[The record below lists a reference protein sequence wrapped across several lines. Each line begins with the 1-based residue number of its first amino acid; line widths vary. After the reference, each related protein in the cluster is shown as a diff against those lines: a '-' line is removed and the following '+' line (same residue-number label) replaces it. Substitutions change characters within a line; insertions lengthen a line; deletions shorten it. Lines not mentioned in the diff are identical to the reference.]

1 MELYENDIDHRVI
14 YKFDF
19 PDSEEGMKKLF
30 KLKDLN
36 KPAEEQKEEGKEEEE
51 LVRADSAAPGENSDK
66 HFLSLLKCIVKQC
79 NLYNL
84 SNYDLNDK
92 YKHLLN
98 LPLAME
104 LSRETFDIL
113 LDLLE
118 KFMDDHDSLA
128 LLLKIIQF

>member
-1 MELYENDIDHRVI
+1 MTSNL
-14 YKFDF
+14 KS
-19 PDSEEGMKKLF
+19 DSRIKLS
-30 KLKDLN
+30 
-36 KPAEEQKEEGKEEEE
+36 E
-51 LVRADSAAPGENSDK
+51 
-66 HFLSLLKCIVKQC
+66 VKQC

-84 SNYDLNDK
+84 SNYDHNDK

-128 LLLKIIQF
+128 VLLKIIQF